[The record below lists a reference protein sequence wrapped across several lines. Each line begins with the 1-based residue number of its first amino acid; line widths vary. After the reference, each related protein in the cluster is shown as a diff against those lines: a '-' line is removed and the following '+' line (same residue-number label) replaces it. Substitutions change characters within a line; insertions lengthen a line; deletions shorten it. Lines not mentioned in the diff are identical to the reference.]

1 MVFLDRLA
9 TEPRSITVWVEVRVL
24 QATFGEIS
32 WPLPDG
38 PEFHTLR
45 LIAASLPR
53 RDSARLTLPQEARII
68 KNS

>member
-1 MVFLDRLA
+1 
-9 TEPRSITVWVEVRVL
+9 
-24 QATFGEIS
+24 
-32 WPLPDG
+32 
-38 PEFHTLR
+38 